1 MTTDTYSELWAALRQ
16 DYQTENQAGL
26 FERLRSIKNSL
37 VGSKARKSLTTT
49 DPSISNDLNILA
61 SILESDCLDPNTI
74 KLKIE
79 VAAIVG
85 LISIPEDRAV
95 YALLAAGL
103 PRVIVHSIT
112 TLLTNTSIPRLLS
125 CQGPPRHDEH
135 HLLLSLLRTLS
146 SLLAII
152 QDISSSPRKFGFMNK
167 SHPQRVHLSHH
178 HDLPAPTTS
187 NTDFKGKAKAS
198 PLIDAN
204 QPSNIHIKVKESCIQ
219 VKDLLM
225 DFIVHGKVLIPFILT
240 LSQPILHSTNPL
252 VSSLSLAALITP
264 CLQSIWLLCKDTHR
278 QKSIIKHLITLKNP
292 LYNEQQ
298 DQDQEEEDCLKAL
311 IKAIMFW
318 VDSSH
323 DLVIEYGIR
332 TIGVL
337 LSIHDPPSPNHT
349 SQEDKELIAYL
360 DKLVW
365 THSSNTF
372 KNDSGGVAWFL
383 TRKSQKGSPVLRA
396 ALVTSIVSLVNHFPD
411 IRVRILILQIHESI
425 ELIDNSSNSILVRCE
440 AAYALAHALTISES
454 LHQEAFDANAIPVLK
469 KLIDH
474 ASLEPIP
481 YPTSGFVTQSAMLRE
496 SGYLALATL
505 MSRIDGPRK
514 QVITMNLLPGIVE
527 SLNDRSILVQIA
539 AAQCCRAL
547 SRAISIVR
555 TKLADEGAGS
565 ILFDLAFGAPQSP
578 EHLHDLEED
587 SLEIHLQIIALGAL
601 SNLVLEFSP
610 MKTEV
615 LNRNGIE
622 EFIKLFKVS
631 KFQSLRES
639 ALWGLK
645 NIIFSSD
652 YQLKSRVIT
661 CLGWDEIYK
670 CLDDK
675 NLSIQE
681 NMLSFLR
688 NLACGET
695 SDIEILYQQLNNRN
709 LEDRRL
715 IDILEDKLTTL
726 WSSNSIKP
734 LNRSIPDDGRDSS
747 SSSLDQILIQTIY
760 TFSNIATGN
769 LSHKTF
775 ILERPNIMQAI
786 LLSLDHRNPLLQ
798 CAALWCII
806 NLSHF
811 DELTKPKVIIHTIH
825 IFEEL
830 GIPDKLREIL
840 RDFAL
845 ITNNNNHPSQ
855 SQSQKE
861 QEQEHYAKGRKTDK
875 QESSSG
881 SCPSVTIKPPLFL
894 VKDRAEC
901 ALIQIM
907 RKKDHL
913 HC

>member
-61 SILESDCLDPNTI
+61 SILESDCLDSNTI

-95 YALLAAGL
+95 HALLEAGL

-146 SLLAII
+146 SLLSII
-152 QDISSSPRKFGFMNK
+152 QDVSSTPRKFGFMNK
-167 SHPQRVHLSHH
+167 SPPQ
-178 HDLPAPTTS
+178 P
-187 NTDFKGKAKAS
+187 NFKGKAKAI

-204 QPSNIHIKVKESCIQ
+204 QPSNIHLTVKESCIQ

-225 DFIVHGKVLIPFILT
+225 EFIVTGKVLIPFILT
-240 LSQPILHSTNPL
+240 LSQPIHSTNSL

-360 DKLVW
+360 DKLV
-365 THSSNTF
+365 
-372 KNDSGGVAWFL
+372 
-383 TRKSQKGSPVLRA
+383 KGSPVLRA

-565 ILFDLAFGAPQSP
+565 ILFDLAFGAPKSP
-578 EHLHDLEED
+578 EHLLDLEED

-645 NIIFSSD
+645 NIIFLLIINLN
-652 YQLKSRVIT
+652 Q
-661 CLGWDEIYK
+661 E

-786 LLSLDHRNPLLQ
+786 LLSLDHRNPCFNALLFGV
-798 CAALWCII
+798 LSILVI
-806 NLSHF
+806 SMNL
-811 DELTKPKVIIHTIH
+811 LN
-825 IFEEL
+825 
-830 GIPDKLREIL
+830 LR
-840 RDFAL
+840 
-845 ITNNNNHPSQ
+845 
-855 SQSQKE
+855 
-861 QEQEHYAKGRKTDK
+861 
-875 QESSSG
+875 
-881 SCPSVTIKPPLFL
+881 
-894 VKDRAEC
+894 
-901 ALIQIM
+901 
-907 RKKDHL
+907 
-913 HC
+913 

>member
-1 MTTDTYSELWAALRQ
+1 MGST
-16 DYQTENQAGL
+16 QTRLPAENQAGL

-198 PLIDAN
+198 LIDAN

-225 DFIVHGKVLIPFILT
+225 DFIVHWKSVDPVHSHSQSTYT
-240 LSQPILHSTNPL
+240 LHQHSF
-252 VSSLSLAALITP
+252 LAFFGRFNHALLAIN
-264 CLQSIWLLCKDTHR
+264 LA
-278 QKSIIKHLITLKNP
+278 
-292 LYNEQQ
+292 Q